1 MTVTDQELIEAAQG
15 CTDSYWVHPRDL
27 LFQYILRVSGRGL
40 GMRGYFS
47 GGRSDAQQAHRA
59 MLRTKNGKNLKVL
72 EFAAGYGRVAR
83 HSRDIFAGHSY
94 TASDIHP
101 EACGFLTD
109 RLLVNSFLSA
119 ANPDHLNNSARFD
132 FIFCLSLF
140 SHLPHHSFGS
150 WLSKLYSFLDTGGS
164 LLFTTHGEYAL
175 AKHPKPFREM
185 LDSSTGHG
193 YGQNSDQPDL
203 NPQEYGTMVVTM
215 PYVINQLYA
224 TCPDA
229 RVTSFSSGVWFGLQ
243 DEWVIKKT

>member
-1 MTVTDQELIEAAQG
+1 MTATEQGLRAAAHG
-15 CTDSYWVHPRDL
+15 STESYWVHPNDH
-27 LFQYILRVSGRGL
+27 LFQYILRVSGHEQ
-40 GMRGYFS
+40 GMRGYFQ

-59 MLRTKNGKNLKVL
+59 MLRTTNGKNLRIL

-83 HSRDIFAGHSY
+83 HSLDIFAGHSY

-101 EACGFLTD
+101 EACA
-109 RLLVNSFLSA
+109 FLSDQLSVNA
-119 ANPDHLNNSARFD
+119 FPSTVNPDHLKVDLRFD

-150 WLSKLYSFLDTGGS
+150 WLAKLYSFLDTGGS

-175 AKHPKPFREM
+175 TKHPKPFREM
-185 LDSSTGHG
+185 LDSSAGYG

-203 NPQEYGTMVVTM
+203 NPQDYGTMVVTM
-215 PYVINQLYA
+215 PYVISRLYA
-224 TCPDA
+224 ACPDV

-243 DEWVIKKT
+243 DEWVIKKA